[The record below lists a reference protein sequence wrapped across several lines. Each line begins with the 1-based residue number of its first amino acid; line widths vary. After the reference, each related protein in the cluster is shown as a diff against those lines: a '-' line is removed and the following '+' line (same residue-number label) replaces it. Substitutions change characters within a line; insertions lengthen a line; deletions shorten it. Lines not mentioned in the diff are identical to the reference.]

1 MANTVEK
8 IIKRCEDINNENANW
23 KAYQEEINTYVIPRK
38 AWVNTMKQRGERLK
52 FGFLFDSTAIRSL
65 KIMAAGFHSNL
76 TNPSTKW
83 FNLRTRVLSLMEN
96 KEAQIWFKQVE
107 DIIFS
112 TLNSSN
118 FDTTIQEM
126 YLSVG
131 SCGTSAILT
140 QRDPLEKVRFT
151 EIPVGQLAFEEDANG
166 RVNKMYRTFP
176 LTAEQAYEKWGNNAG
191 SVVLENYEEKPGMK
205 VTFIHYVGPRDKY
218 NPNMIDNKN
227 MPFAS
232 IWAEVSKK
240 EQIAES
246 GYKEFPYA
254 VARFYKDSTDPMGYS
269 PSMDV
274 LADIKLAS
282 ASTKTMLQTSM
293 TQARPALIAPNKGF
307 ILPLNQNP
315 SAMNYRDEGTSA
327 GDIEEMPHG
336 GNIPITIEVIKMIQD
351 NIEKAYFVPLFQALS
366 NVTKTMT
373 IPEIQRRISENMVLL
388 GPTVGRF
395 TQDVLDNI
403 ILRVFSILYEDGAIP
418 PPPELIQN
426 QELDIVYI
434 SPLAKAQRETEV
446 YSIQSFLGDVAA
458 IAQYKPEALDLIN
471 EDSIVRSIGMIRG
484 INPEMLNSEDA
495 VAEFRQARAEAQEQ
509 AEQMAQI
516 QQGADVIK
524 TGSEAQKNMQEVEA

>member
-1 MANTVEK
+1 MAINVEK
-8 IIKRCEDINNENANW
+8 IIKRCEDINSENANW

-83 FNLRTRVLSLMEN
+83 FNLRTRVIEYMSD
-96 KEAQIWFKQVE
+96 KEVQIWFKQVE

-151 EIPVGQLAFEEDANG
+151 EIPVGQLAFDEDANG

-176 LTAEQAYEKWGNNAG
+176 LTADQAYEKWGDKAG
-191 SVVLENYEEKPGMK
+191 EVVLDNYKEKPGMK
-205 VTFIHYVGPRDKY
+205 IMFLHYVGPREKY
-218 NPNMIDNKN
+218 NPNMVDNLN
-227 MPFAS
+227 MPFES
-232 IWAEVSKK
+232 VWAEISKK
-240 EQIAES
+240 EKIAES
-246 GYKEFPYA
+246 GYQEFPYA
-254 VARFYKDSTDPMGYS
+254 VARFYKDSSDPMGYS
-269 PSMDV
+269 SSMDV

-282 ASTKTMLQTSM
+282 AATKTMLRSSM
-293 TQARPALIAPNKGF
+293 KAADPALIAPSKGF
-307 ILPLNQNP
+307 VLPLNSNP
-315 SAMNYRDEGTSA
+315 GAMNYRDEGTNSD
-327 GDIEEMPHG
+327 DITEMPHG

-351 NIEKAYFVPLFQALS
+351 NIEKAFFVPLFQALS

-403 ILRVFSILYEDGAIP
+403 ILRVFSILFEDGSLP
-418 PPPELIQN
+418 PPPEAIKD

-434 SPLAKAQRETEV
+434 SPLAKAQRETEI
-446 YSIQSFLGDVAA
+446 YSIQSFLGDVAS
-458 IAQYKPEALDLIN
+458 ISQYKEGALDLVN
-471 EDSIVRSIGMIRG
+471 EDQIIRSIAVIRG

-495 VAEFRQARAEAQEQ
+495 VATFRQARAEAQAQ
-509 AEQMAQI
+509 AQQMAQI
-516 QQGADVIK
+516 EQGAGIVKIA
-524 TGSEAQKNMQEVEA
+524 SEADKNMQGAES